1 MTTYDPQLLEKYAEL
16 VIKVGLNLNLGQRLM
31 IAGVPVQLAPLVR
44 VLTKHAYLAGARF
57 VNVVWA
63 DQELDRLRLEFGPP
77 EAIDEFPDW
86 RVQVNLDYFE
96 AGDAYLGIW
105 AEDPDLMAKQDPEA
119 LKKVQKIRAVKMA
132 PHYTHIL
139 NFSTNW
145 SLISGSMD
153 VWARKVFPELTE
165 VDAEAKLW
173 DAIFEVCRVKD
184 ENPIASWEKHLSDLA
199 ARQDY
204 LTAKAYQKL
213 HYQAPGTDLTIGLPE
228 GHQWLSGSLTAKNG
242 IKCVANIPTEE
253 VFTIPHRERI
263 NGTISSTKPL
273 SRGGI
278 TMDNF
283 SLTFNNG
290 RVVKATAEKG
300 QAALDAILETD
311 EGALSL
317 GEAALVPHSSPIS
330 QRNHL
335 FYNTLF
341 DENAS
346 SHLALGNAIRLCMQD
361 GMDMSNDDFLAAGGN
376 YSLIHVDFMIGSDEM
391 DIDGY
396 LADGTAEPIMRS
408 GEWAFDI

>member
-16 VIKVGLNLNLGQRLM
+16 VIKVGLNLNPGQRLM

-44 VLTKHAYLAGARF
+44 VLTKYAYLAGARF
-57 VNVVWA
+57 VEVQWK

-77 EAIDEFPDW
+77 EALDEFPDW
-86 RVQVNLDYFE
+86 RVQVVLDYFE
-96 AGDAYLGIW
+96 AGDAYLGIN
-105 AEDPDLMAKQDPEA
+105 AEDPDLMASQDPEA
-119 LKKVQKIRAVKMA
+119 LKKVQRIRAEKNE
-132 PHYTHIL
+132 PHLANIL
-139 NFSTNW
+139 KFSTNW
-145 SLISGSMD
+145 SLISGSID
-153 VWARKVFPELTE
+153 VWARKVFPGLTE
-165 VDAEAKLW
+165 VAAEAKLW

-213 HYQAPGTDLTIGLPE
+213 HYQAPGTDLTVGLPTD
-228 GHQWLSGSLTAKNG
+228 HRWLSGSVTALNG
-242 IKCVANIPTEE
+242 IRCVPNIPTEE
-253 VFTIPHRERI
+253 VATIPHRERI
-263 NGTISSTKPL
+263 NGTVSSTKPL

-278 TMDNF
+278 IMDNF
-283 SLTFNNG
+283 SLTFING

-317 GEAALVPHSSPIS
+317 GEVALVPHSSPIS
-330 QRNHL
+330 QSNHL

-346 SHLALGNAIRLCMQD
+346 CHLALGRAFKLSMQ
-361 GMDMSNDDFLAAGGN
+361 GGTDMSDDDFLAAGGN
-376 YSLIHVDFMIGSDEM
+376 CSLIHVDFMIGSDEM

-396 LADGTAEPIMRS
+396 RADGTAEPIMRS